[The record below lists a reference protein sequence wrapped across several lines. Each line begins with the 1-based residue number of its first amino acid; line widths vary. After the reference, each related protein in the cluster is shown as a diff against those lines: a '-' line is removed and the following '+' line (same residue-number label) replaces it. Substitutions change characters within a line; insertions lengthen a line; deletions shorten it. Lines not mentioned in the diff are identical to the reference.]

1 VSFRECRWILCQIGL
16 AGIAIEASGTLDVDA
31 KNDREFV

>member
-1 VSFRECRWILCQIGL
+1 MQMDLDQIGL

-31 KNDREFV
+31 EDDREFV